1 MKYGKKMKEE
11 EKANTNTMNNA
22 HEGET
27 KTMKGCGKEKKGGTK
42 ITKTTLTLSSHGD
55 GPPSQQW
62 L

>member
-1 MKYGKKMKEE
+1 MKEE

-42 ITKTTLTLSSHGD
+42 ITKTTLTLSSLGD
-55 GPPSQQW
+55 GPPSQQ
-62 L
+62 